1 MKRLLVA
8 VAVLLFFCGGILAL
22 LWFGNYFSSYVFS
35 RDRLSVVKPAAQ
47 TLPLGTQAV
56 LDLHGV
62 GFNREISVSL
72 FMDVSNSEAVIGS
85 LPLGGIY
92 NESLLYGNFLYLAR
106 DEGGVQV
113 LNIKN
118 PQQPQ
123 LLNEY
128 LSGRT
133 IVDIHCSGKY
143 LYLSCGKLGV
153 AIMRINQN
161 GLLDHVADIV
171 LGTTARKCQFV
182 DGFLYVAA
190 GSGGLLIY
198 DVRQLEQVELVK
210 VVKPGSFISKMAVS
224 GDYLYLVVAG
234 RLIEIYQLAEPQ
246 RPLLVGSLKLSAN
259 LNALTTHQ
267 QQLYLATENGVSL
280 YRLANRGQPELLNQ
294 WTGFGSARKI
304 FSGLEHVYISDSF
317 SGLRI
322 VDSEVDSS
330 PDLINLNIDPRTLV
344 ETADYLF
351 VAGSNKGLLIV
362 DREALLSQ
370 QVVKTI
376 NTPGSARDLIIK
388 DHWMYVADG
397 RAGVLLHD
405 LTAEEVNLTTITP
418 RWGESFVAHRE
429 LLFVAEAKL
438 GIEVFDI
445 SSPGQ
450 TKPVAAWPNLQAMRL
465 AVVDNY
471 LVTAKG
477 AGGVELIDITD
488 IQHPVAMDHLSDIHA
503 LDVISDGH
511 LIYIPSKNKGLLVYE
526 ITDKSKLNRL
536 SSLSTPFPM
545 NHFDLTM
552 SVQVQNG
559 IAYVANGRAGLLV
572 VDIRKPTKPIILSSI
587 DVPGICKQVRVV
599 NKKAFITSHRG
610 GINIVNIE
618 DPENPILLNSI
629 STQGLSRGL
638 QIVDGLI
645 YATQREMGVTVVPV
659 PAVAE
664 KVDLISERQ
673 MRVTL
678 PSPKFPGRYSLQ
690 ISDHRELVIYDGV
703 VTYQ

>member
-8 VAVLLFFCGGILAL
+8 VVVLLFFCVGVLAL
-22 LWFGNYFSSYVFS
+22 FWFGNYFSSYVFS
-35 RDRLSVVKPAAQ
+35 RDRLSVEKPVAQ
-47 TLPLGTQAV
+47 TLSLGTQTV
-56 LDLHGV
+56 LNLHGV
-62 GFNREISVSL
+62 GFNRETSVSL
-72 FMDVSNSEAVIGS
+72 FMNVSNNEAVIGS

-92 NESLLYGNFLYLAR
+92 NESLLYGDFLYLAR

-128 LSGRT
+128 LIGRT
-133 IVDIHCSGKY
+133 IVDIHQNGNY
-143 LYLSCGKLGV
+143 LFLCCGRLGV
-153 AIMRINQN
+153 AIMRISQN

-171 LGTTARKCQFV
+171 LGTTARKSQFI

-198 DVRQLEQVELVK
+198 DVRQPEQVELVK
-210 VVKPGSFISKMAVS
+210 VVKPGLFISKMAVS
-224 GDYLYLVVAG
+224 GSYLYLVVAEK
-234 RLIEIYQLAEPQ
+234 LIEIYQLAEPQ
-246 RPLLVGSLKLSAN
+246 LPLLVGSLKLSAK
-259 LNALTTHQ
+259 LSALATHR
-267 QQLYLATENGVSL
+267 QQLYVATKNGVSL
-280 YRLANRGQPELLNQ
+280 YRLASSGQPELLNQ
-294 WTGFGSARKI
+294 WAGFGSARKI
-304 FSGLEHVYISDSF
+304 FSGLERVYISDSF

-322 VDSEVDSS
+322 VGPEVEAS
-330 PDLINLNIDPRTLV
+330 PDLINLDIDPRTLV

-351 VAGSNKGLLIV
+351 VAGSDKGLLII
-362 DREALLSQ
+362 DKDALLSR

-376 NTPGSARDLIIK
+376 NTPGSARDLFIK

-397 RAGVLLHD
+397 RAGVLLQD
-405 LTAEEVNLTTITP
+405 LTAAEVNFTTISS
-418 RWGESFVAHRE
+418 RWGESFVVHRE
-429 LLFVAEAKL
+429 LLFVAEAKW

-445 SSPGQ
+445 SAPGQ
-450 TKPVAAWPNLQAMRL
+450 TKSVATWPNLKAMRL
-465 AVVDNY
+465 AVVANY

-477 AGGVELIDITD
+477 AGGVELIDIAD
-488 IQHPVAMDHLSDIHA
+488 IQHPVVMDILSDVHA

-526 ITDKSKLNRL
+526 ITDDFKFNRL
-536 SSLSTPFPM
+536 SRLLTPFPM
-545 NHFDLTM
+545 NHFDLTV

-559 IAYVANGRAGLLV
+559 IAYVANGRAGLLI
-572 VDIRKPTKPIILSSI
+572 VDISKPAKPIILSSI
-587 DVPGICKQVRVV
+587 DIPGICKQVRVV

-610 GINIVNIE
+610 GINVVNIE

-629 STQGLSRGL
+629 SIQGLSRGL
-638 QIVDGLI
+638 QVVDGLI
-645 YATQREMGVTVVPV
+645 YVTQREMGVTVVPV

-664 KVDLISERQ
+664 KVNLISERQ
-673 MRVTL
+673 MKVTL
-678 PSPKFPGRYSLQ
+678 PSPKFSGRYGLQ
-690 ISDHRELVIYDGV
+690 ISDHRDLVIYDGV